1 MKFAKVA
8 LFLLAFAL
16 VGAALQPS
24 AQADSWNKQTVVTFS
39 EPVEVPGLILPAGT
53 YMFRLS
59 NSMTDRKIVQIFT
72 ADGSRVLATII
83 TINDY
88 RLKPMEK
95 TIMTFTERPADAPA
109 ALRAW
114 FYPGDLF
121 GSEFVYPKRRALEL
135 AATTKVVVPAVAVD
149 TIDEDAIK
157 SLPIVAI
164 TPEKQEVEVAAV
176 IQTTP
181 PADAVVV
188 TPAPAEVAPVA
199 VTPVAVTPVTVTE
212 ELPKTGSSLPLLALM
227 GALSIGIALGLKLLL
242 KHAV

>member
-1 MKFAKVA
+1 MKFAKVV

-88 RLKPMEK
+88 RLNPKEQ
-95 TIMTFTERPADAPA
+95 TVMTFTERPADAPA

-121 GSEFVYPKRRALEL
+121 GYEFVYPKQRALEL

-157 SLPIVAI
+157 SLPIIAI
-164 TPEKQEVEVAAV
+164 TPEKKEVEVAAV

-181 PADAVVV
+181 PVDAVV
-188 TPAPAEVAPVA
+188 TPAPVEVAPVV
-199 VTPVAVTPVTVTE
+199 VTPVAVTE
-212 ELPKTGSSLPLLALM
+212 ELPKTASSMPLLALV